1 MVLARAALDALTAVT
16 TALPGGGET
25 REGQRTMAAAVA
37 DAIES
42 GRHLLVQAGTGTG
55 KSLAYLVPAVMSGRR
70 VVVATATKALQDQL
84 ATKDLPFLTEHLS
97 GLRGAPLRWAVLKGR
112 SNYVCRQRLV
122 ELSGHGAKGKG
133 KGKGTG
139 TGDQLGLGLDGLADA
154 AKPEELERIKVWAA
168 QSDTG
173 DRAELDFEP
182 AARTWA
188 AVSVGVRECPGATRC
203 PSGESCFAERARR
216 HAAEA
221 DIIVVNQHLFAL
233 DLVLD
238 GVILPEHDI
247 VVIDEAHQTEDT
259 VAAAAG
265 SELTAGRFDAL
276 ARVSGAILED
286 DGLLGGVEEAG
297 RRVADEAAA
306 HLGTRLVG
314 GMPDALADAVNLA
327 RDRTERVMHALG
339 KVPDDGPGDVGARK
353 LRAVQAATALVADI
367 DTLLF
372 PKETDVAW
380 VEGRPEFP
388 VIRVAPVDVAPTLS
402 AALWS
407 KKVAVLTSA
416 TLPANLAGR
425 LGLDATF
432 TFDELDVGSPFDYEH
447 QALLYCAVDLPDPR
461 GAGYREALHA
471 ELEELIVA
479 AGGRTLAL
487 FTSWKAMHEAVEH
500 LRPRLPWPVLA
511 QGDLPKTALV
521 DTFTAD
527 PQTSLFATMSF
538 WQGVDLPGDTLTL
551 VTIDRLP
558 FPRPD
563 DPLLEARRELA
574 GPSAFRDIDLP
585 RAATLL
591 AQGAGRLIRTAHDR
605 GVVAV
610 LDPRLAKNRSYRWDI
625 IRSLPPMRRTRHRA
639 EAIEFLKHLRDQ

>member
-1 MVLARAALDALTAVT
+1 MVLARAVLDALDAVTAH
-16 TALPGGGET
+16 LPDGGET
-25 REGQRTMAAAVA
+25 REGQRAMAAAVA

-55 KSLAYLVPAVMSGRR
+55 KSLAYLVPAVLSGKR

-84 ATKDLPFLTEHLS
+84 ATKDLPFLSAHIGEH
-97 GLRGAPLRWAVLKGR
+97 RREPLRWAVLKGR
-112 SNYVCRQRLV
+112 SNYVCRQRLA
-122 ELSGHGAKGKG
+122 EMGRTAAKGA
-133 KGKGTG
+133 
-139 TGDQLGLGLDGLADA
+139 QLGFDGLADA
-154 AKPEELERIKVWAA
+154 AKPDELLRIEAWAA
-168 QSDTG
+168 VTDSG

-203 PSGESCFAERARR
+203 PNGESCFTEKARR
-216 HAAEA
+216 KAADA

-238 GVILPEHDI
+238 GVILPEHDV

-265 SELTAGRFDAL
+265 TELTAGRFDAL
-276 ARVSGAILED
+276 ARVCGVILD
-286 DGLLGGVEEAG
+286 DPVLLDAAEEAG
-297 RRVADEAAA
+297 RHVADAAAA
-306 HLGTRLVG
+306 HIGTRLVDG
-314 GMPDALADAVNLA
+314 LTGDLAAAVNAA
-327 RDRTERVMHALG
+327 RDRAERLMHALRG
-339 KVPDDGPGDVGARK
+339 VPDEGPGDVAARK
-353 LRAVQAATALVADI
+353 LRAVQTATALVADI

-372 PKETDVAW
+372 LRDTDVAW
-380 VEGRPEFP
+380 VEGRADFP

-402 AALWS
+402 SALWS
-407 KKVAVLTSA
+407 KKTAVLTSA
-416 TLPANLAGR
+416 TLPANLADR
-425 LGLDATF
+425 LGLDSSF
-432 TFDELDVGSPFDYEH
+432 TFDELDVGSPFDYQH

-461 GAGYREALHA
+461 AAGYREALHV
-471 ELEELIVA
+471 ELEQLVVA

-487 FTSWKAMHEAVEH
+487 FTSWRAMHDAVEY

-521 DTFTAD
+521 DAFRAD
-527 PQTSLFATMSF
+527 PHTSLFATMSF
-538 WQGVDLPGDTLTL
+538 WQGVDIPGETLSL

-563 DPLLEARRELA
+563 DPLLQARRELA

-591 AQGAGRLIRTAHDR
+591 AQGAGRLIRNANDR

-610 LDPRLAKNRSYRWDI
+610 LDPRLAKNKSYRWEI
-625 IRSLPPMRRTRHRA
+625 VRSLPPMRRTRHRA
-639 EAIEFLKHLRDQ
+639 DAIAFLRELRDATD